1 MNIRGGFMGRLQREE
16 ADFKL
21 SQVPRGA
28 TRLIAQLL
36 KPYRRRLLLAVLLML
51 CAAGASIT
59 MPYLAKVA
67 VDEYIAQKDFA
78 GLTGIALLYLALVA
92 VFWPASYGQGYLAGW
107 VGQRVVYDL
116 RRDLHRRVL
125 RQSLA
130 FHRKEKVGQIM
141 SRITNDTNAVAEFTS
156 SSLINLVQDLL
167 TVGGIVGAMAL
178 LDVRLM
184 LVTLASVPVAML
196 SLSFLARRM
205 RRAYVQVQ
213 QELAAVNAGVEQGVT
228 GMRVTKSLARESFNI
243 EQFETLS
250 LRNMRA
256 NLRTAV
262 LFAALFPTM
271 SVTNMLSIALVLG
284 YGGTLVA
291 SGEITIGV
299 IVAFLGYITRFFG
312 PLRELTLVYNAFQAA
327 AASLTRIKEY
337 LELDREIAEPTAPRR
352 PPRGFT
358 GALAFRN
365 VSFAYDEEPVLRAV
379 SFAVPRG
386 ETMAVVGPTGAG
398 KTTLALLLA
407 RLYEPQAGS
416 IEIDGIDLREVASS
430 DLRRILTVVPQ
441 ETYLFPGTIR
451 ENIRYGDPQASD
463 AAVED
468 AARRVQAHAFIEKL
482 PNGYDSEVGE
492 AGALLS
498 GGQKQLVALARALLA
513 DPRILVLDE
522 TTAHV
527 DALTEHRLQQGMDEL
542 AKDRTTI
549 IIAHRFSTLKRADRV
564 LVVDRGSLVG
574 HGTHQELLASNPV
587 YQRLYEKHWK
597 D

>member
-1 MNIRGGFMGRLQREE
+1 
-16 ADFKL
+16 
-21 SQVPRGA
+21 
-28 TRLIAQLL
+28 
-36 KPYRRRLLLAVLLML
+36 ML
-51 CAAGASIT
+51 
-59 MPYLAKVA
+59 
-67 VDEYIAQKDFA
+67 
-78 GLTGIALLYLALVA
+78 GLTRVALLYLVLVA
-92 VFWPASYGQGYLAGW
+92 LFWPASYGQGYLSGW
-107 VGQRVVYDL
+107 VGQHVVYDL
-116 RRDLHRRVL
+116 RRDLFSGVL
-125 RQSLA
+125 CQSLA
-130 FHRKEKVGQIM
+130 FHRGERVGQIM

-156 SSLINLVQDLL
+156 TSLINLVQDLL

-184 LVTLASVPVAML
+184 LVTLASAPVAL
-196 SLSFLARRM
+196 VGIGLLARRM
-205 RRAYVQVQ
+205 QRAYVQVQ
-213 QELAAVNAGVEQGVT
+213 QELAAVNAGVEQGVS

-284 YGGTLVA
+284 YGGTLFA
-291 SGEITIGV
+291 SGELTIGV

-312 PLRELTLVYNAFQAA
+312 PLRELTLVYNSFQAA

-337 LELDREIAEPTAPRR
+337 LELDRALPEPAMPRR
-352 PPRGFT
+352 PRDGFRG
-358 GALAFRN
+358 GLAFRN
-365 VSFAYDEEPVLRAV
+365 VTFAYGEEPVLREID
-379 SFAVPRG
+379 FAVGAG
-386 ETMAVVGPTGAG
+386 ETLAVVGPTGAG

-407 RLYEPQAGS
+407 RLYDPQKGV
-416 IEIDGIDLREVASS
+416 IEIDAADLREIGSAN
-430 DLRRILTVVPQ
+430 LRRILTVVPQ

-451 ENIRYGDPQASD
+451 ENIRYGDPAAD
-463 AAVED
+463 DEAVER
-468 AARRVQAHAFIEKL
+468 AARRVKAHELIEGL
-482 PNGYDSEVGE
+482 PHGYESEVGE

-498 GGQKQLVALARALLA
+498 GGQKQLVALTRALLA

-527 DALTEHRLQQGMDEL
+527 DPLTENRLQQGMDEISG
-542 AKDRTTI
+542 DRTTL
-549 IIAHRFSTLKRADRV
+549 IIAHRFSTLKRADSV
-564 LVVDRGSLVG
+564 LVLDQGRLVG